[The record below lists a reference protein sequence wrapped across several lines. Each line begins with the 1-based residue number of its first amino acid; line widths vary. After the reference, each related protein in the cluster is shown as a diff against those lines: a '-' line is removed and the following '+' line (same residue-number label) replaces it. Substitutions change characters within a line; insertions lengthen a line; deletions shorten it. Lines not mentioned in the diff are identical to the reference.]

1 MIDTHCHIDD
11 PQYQPLSDYLRVQ
24 QEGGVEAII
33 VPATD
38 AASSKSVLELCKT
51 LNSKLSTEGRNQTTS
66 LNYQLSN
73 NRAPLG
79 LRTLNLKIYP
89 AIGLHPEEVGPDW
102 QQQLDEIES
111 LLFST
116 FNLSTKQ
123 LLSAINFQL
132 STITAIGEIGLD
144 YHFSTEFKLEQQEA
158 FRRQLR
164 WAKALDL
171 PVIVHLRDA
180 TEDGLRILAEENIH
194 KGVLHC
200 FSGSNETALKAI
212 KMGFY
217 LGIGGVIT
225 FKNCK
230 LKDALVGVPLE
241 RLVLETDGPYMAPV
255 PHRGERNESRWMSY
269 VVDVLCEVYEVGKE
283 EVDRQTTANAKAL
296 FNLN

>member
-11 PQYQPLSDYLRVQ
+11 PQYQPLADYLRAQ
-24 QEGGVEAII
+24 YEGGVEAII

-38 AASSKSVLELCKT
+38 AASSKQVLELCKT
-51 LNSKLSTEGRNQTTS
+51 LNFKLSTKGRNQTTS
-66 LNYQLSN
+66 FNFQLS
-73 NRAPLG
+73 
-79 LRTLNLKIYP
+79 TFNLKIYP
-89 AIGLHPEEVGPDW
+89 AFGLHPEEVGPDW

-123 LLSAINFQL
+123 LLSTINYQL
-132 STITAIGEIGLD
+132 STIKALGEIGLD
-144 YHFSTEFKLEQQEA
+144 YHFSTEFKLEQQDA

-180 TEDGLRILAEENIH
+180 TEDGLRILAEEDIH

-200 FSGSNETALKAI
+200 FSGSHETAMQAV

-230 LKDALVGVPLE
+230 LKEALVGVPLD

-269 VVDVLCEVYEVGKE
+269 VVDVLCEVYGEDKEV
-283 EVDRQTTANAKAL
+283 VDRQTTANAKAL

>member
-11 PQYQPLSDYLRVQ
+11 PQYQPLSDYIRAQ

-38 AASSKSVLELCKT
+38 AASSKAVLELCKT
-51 LNSKLSTEGRNQTTS
+51 LNSQLLNQTATLNSKLST
-66 LNYQLSN
+66 LNYLS
-73 NRAPLG
+73 
-79 LRTLNLKIYP
+79 P

-144 YHFSTEFKLEQQEA
+144 YHFSTEFKSEQQLA

-164 WAKALDL
+164 WAKELDL
-171 PVIVHLRDA
+171 PVIVHLREA

-200 FSGSNETALKAI
+200 FSGSHETAMQAV
-212 KMGFY
+212 KMGLY

-269 VVDVLCEVYEVGKE
+269 VVDVLCEVYKVGQE
-283 EVDRQTTANAKAL
+283 EVDRQATANARAL

>member
-11 PQYQPLSDYLRVQ
+11 PQYLPLEDYLRAQ

-38 AASSKSVLELCKT
+38 AASSKQVLELCKT

-66 LNYQLSN
+66 
-73 NRAPLG
+73 
-79 LRTLNLKIYP
+79 LNLKIYP

-111 LLFST
+111 LLVTIFQRSG
-116 FNLSTKQ
+116 
-123 LLSAINFQL
+123 LSAQRSFSDSGL
-132 STITAIGEIGLD
+132 SAQRSPIIALGEIGLD

-180 TEDGLRILAEENIH
+180 TEDGLRILAEEDIH

-200 FSGSNETALKAI
+200 FSGSHETAMQAV

-230 LKDALVGVPLE
+230 LKEALVGVPLD

-269 VVDVLCEVYEVGKE
+269 VVDVLCEVYGEDKKG
-283 EVDRQTTANAKAL
+283 VDRQTTANARAL

>member
-11 PQYQPLSDYLRVQ
+11 SQYQPLEDYLRQQ

-51 LNSKLSTEGRNQTTS
+51 LNSQLLNQTATLNSKLST
-66 LNYQLSN
+66 LNYLS
-73 NRAPLG
+73 
-79 LRTLNLKIYP
+79 P
-89 AIGLHPEEVGPDW
+89 AIGLHPEEVSSNW

-111 LLFST
+111 LLFTTLNLCTRRLYST
-116 FNLSTKQ
+116 LHS
-123 LLSAINFQL
+123 QL
-132 STITAIGEIGLD
+132 STIKAIGEIGLD
-144 YHFSTEFKLEQQEA
+144 YHFSTEFKSEQQEA
-158 FRRQLR
+158 FRRQLH
-164 WAKALDL
+164 WAKAMDL
-171 PVIVHLRDA
+171 PVIIHLRDA
-180 TEDGLRILAEENIH
+180 TEDGLRILAEEDIH

-200 FSGSNETALKAI
+200 FSGSHETAMQAI

-230 LKDALVGVPLE
+230 LKEALVGIPLD

-255 PHRGERNESRWMSY
+255 PHRGERNESRWMSF
-269 VVDVLCEVYEVGKE
+269 VVEVLSEVYGVRKE
-283 EVDRQTTANAKAL
+283 EVDRVTTANARTL
-296 FNLN
+296 FSLF

>member
-11 PQYQPLSDYLRVQ
+11 PQYQPLSDYIRAQ

-38 AASSKSVLELCKT
+38 AASSQTVLELCKT
-51 LNSKLSTEGRNQTTS
+51 LNSQLST
-66 LNYQLSN
+66 LNYLS
-73 NRAPLG
+73 
-79 LRTLNLKIYP
+79 P

-102 QQQLDEIES
+102 YLQLDEIET
-111 LLFST
+111 LLFTT
-116 FNLSTKQ
+116 FNS
-123 LLSAINFQL
+123 QL
-132 STITAIGEIGLD
+132 STIKAIGEIGLD
-144 YHFSTEFKLEQQEA
+144 YHFSTEFKSEQQLA

-164 WAKALDL
+164 WAKELDL
-171 PVIVHLRDA
+171 PVIVHLREA

-200 FSGSNETALKAI
+200 FSGSHETAMQAV
-212 KMGFY
+212 KMGLY

-269 VVDVLCEVYEVGKE
+269 VVDVLCEVYKVGQE
-283 EVDRQTTANAKAL
+283 EVDRQATANARAL